1 MSIEKITAEFAPVTD
16 RQPPGSRRE
25 LPAVAPD
32 QQADLLSLQVEDD
45 AGGDP
50 YNRTG
55 QHCLADLKK
64 RPR

>member
-1 MSIEKITAEFAPVTD
+1 MSIEKITAEFAPAIHH
-16 RQPPGSRRE
+16 RRPGSR
-25 LPAVAPD
+25 PD
-32 QQADLLSLQVEDD
+32 TQAATPERQGDLLSLKVEDD

>member
-1 MSIEKITAEFAPVTD
+1 MSIEKLTAEFAPTIHGRRHSVRPDTQSNVPE
-16 RQPPGSRRE
+16 RQP
-25 LPAVAPD
+25 
-32 QQADLLSLQVEDD
+32 DLLSLQVEDD

-64 RPR
+64 RQR